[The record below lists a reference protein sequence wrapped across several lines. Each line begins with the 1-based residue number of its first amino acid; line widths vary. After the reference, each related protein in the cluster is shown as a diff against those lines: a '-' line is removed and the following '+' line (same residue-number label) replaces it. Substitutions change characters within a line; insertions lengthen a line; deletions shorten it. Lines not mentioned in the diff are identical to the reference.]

1 MGEDMFRKVLQEFQ
15 EFAVKG
21 NVVDMGVGIV
31 IGAAF
36 TSIVNSFVNDVV
48 TPLLG
53 VFTGGI
59 DFSYLFL
66 NLSGE
71 EFATLAAAQQ
81 AGAATVNYGLFL
93 NAVISFLI
101 VAWAL
106 FFVIKGINRLK
117 RQMERGVKEKA
128 PPPGPVPLPADIAL
142 LTEIRDLLSKDAKG
156 QSAQPS
162 SR

>member
-1 MGEDMFRKVLQEFQ
+1 MFRTMLGEFR

-21 NVVDMGVGIV
+21 NVIDMGVGIV

-36 TSIVNSFVNDVV
+36 TSIVRSFVDDIV

-59 DFSYLFL
+59 DFSYLFI

-71 EFATLAAAQQ
+71 DFATLTAAQE
-81 AGAATVNYGLFL
+81 ASAATLNYGLFI
-93 NAVISFLI
+93 NALISFLI

-106 FFVIKGINRLK
+106 FFVVKAINRLK
-117 RQMERGVKEKA
+117 REVEVRVEA
-128 PPPGPVPLPADIAL
+128 EEPPADPLVPTDVAL
-142 LTEIRDLLSKDAKG
+142 LREIRDLLAA
-156 QSAQPS
+156 QSAKAS
-162 SR
+162 DR

>member
-1 MGEDMFRKVLQEFQ
+1 MFRTMLGEFR

-21 NVVDMGVGIV
+21 NVIDMGVGIV

-36 TSIVNSFVNDVV
+36 TTIVRSFVDDIV
-48 TPLLG
+48 TPILG

-71 EFATLAAAQQ
+71 DYATLAEAQE
-81 AGAATVNYGLFL
+81 AGAATLNYGLFV
-93 NAVISFLI
+93 NALISFLI

-106 FFVIKGINRLK
+106 FFVVKAINRLK
-117 RQMERGVKEKA
+117 RELEAEVEAETPAGTTTT
-128 PPPGPVPLPADIAL
+128 PADVAL
-142 LTEIRDLLSKDAKG
+142 LTEIRDLLAA
-156 QSAQPS
+156 QSANPS